1 MPKRE
6 TGELILRGKTWY
18 LRYYDNR
25 GRRRQESSGS
35 EKRAEA
41 ERTLRQRLKAKDD
54 GLPVGPEVGKVR
66 FTDAA
71 KDLVTDYQITGK
83 RSIKVAQRRIDK
95 HLTPYFG
102 TMRMVAITTTEIRAF
117 IAKRQKDTVLVRKAR
132 RWQSPNGRWQHDHEV
147 RRPVS
152 NAEIN
157 RELTTLKRM
166 FSLAIQAGKLHYKP
180 HIPLLAE
187 NNTRTGFF
195 ELDQFRSVL
204 AHLPEEIQ
212 PIVTF
217 AYVTGWRI
225 ASEVLPL
232 EWRHVDFTGGEVRL
246 DPGTTKNGDGRVFI
260 MTDDLRA
267 LLEAQHVEHERL
279 KKAGH
284 ICPFVFFRLVADE
297 RGGEKKPRRVKAFT
311 KAWKNACRAAG
322 CPGRIPHDFRRTAV
336 RNMVRR
342 GVPERVAMQL
352 TGHKTRS
359 VFERYNIVSNGDLH
373 TAASRLS
380 GLMNGTNGTN
390 NGTNAPLTA
399 GAPHGTARFAK

>member
-18 LRYYDNR
+18 LRYYDSR

-41 ERTLRQRLKAKDD
+41 EKTLRQRLKAKDD
-54 GLPVGPEVGKVR
+54 GLPIGPDVGKVR

-71 KDLVTDYQITGK
+71 KDLITDYQITGK
-83 RSIKVAQRRIDK
+83 RSLAVAQRRIDK
-95 HLTPYFG
+95 HLAPYFG
-102 TMRMVAITTTEIRAF
+102 TIRMVAITTTEIRAY

-132 RWQSPNGRWQHDHEV
+132 RWQSPDRRWHHDDEI

-180 HIPLLAE
+180 HIPLLRE
-187 NNTRTGFF
+187 DNTRTGFF
-195 ELDQFRSVL
+195 EPDQFRSVL

-212 PIVTF
+212 PIITF
-217 AYVTGWRI
+217 AYITGWRI

-232 EWRHVDFTGGEVRL
+232 QWRQVDFDAGEVRL
-246 DPGTTKNGDGRVFI
+246 HAGTTKNNEGRVFV
-260 MTDDLRA
+260 MTDDLRT
-267 LLEAQHVEHERL
+267 LLKAQHAEHERL

-284 ICPFVFFRLVADE
+284 ICPYVFFRLVADK
-297 RGGEKKPRRVKAFT
+297 RGGEKKPRQVKAFA
-311 KAWKNACRAAG
+311 KAWKKACQAAG
-322 CPGRIPHDFRRTAV
+322 CPGRIPHDLRRTAV

-342 GVPERVAMQL
+342 GVPERVAMKL

-359 VFERYNIVSNGDLH
+359 VFERYNIVSDGDLSD
-373 TAASRLS
+373 AALKLNGQIAPRGAVDGLTGS
-380 GLMNGTNGTN
+380 G
-390 NGTNAPLTA
+390 A
-399 GAPHGTARFAK
+399 G